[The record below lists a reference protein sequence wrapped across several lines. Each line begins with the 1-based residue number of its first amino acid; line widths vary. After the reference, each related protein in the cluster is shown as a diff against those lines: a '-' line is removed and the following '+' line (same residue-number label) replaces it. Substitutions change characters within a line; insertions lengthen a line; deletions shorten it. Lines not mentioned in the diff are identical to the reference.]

1 MPPPPPLPLTLA
13 FAFLMNQLLAFAL
26 TALLLVGCGT
36 PASYK
41 DANGRELV
49 VSLDKVDIQDFAT
62 AGSTMLQSM
71 VNAPAFQKAGA
82 APVLQVGGIVNDTAN
97 NFDTSL
103 LLTKITAPLVNAGRV
118 RLLESDPV
126 ALAARKASGAAA
138 VPVAEFVLKG
148 KILED
153 RARAGSTRQASYVFQ
168 LTLVEVKTSL
178 AVWQDEKTVTKQG
191 SKNAVGF

>member
-1 MPPPPPLPLTLA
+1 MKK
-13 FAFLMNQLLAFAL
+13 LLALAA
-26 TALLLVGCGT
+26 TACFLVGCGT

-49 VSLDKVDIQDFAT
+49 VSLDKVDLQDFAT
-62 AGSTMLQSM
+62 AGSGMLQSM
-71 VNAPAFQKAGA
+71 VNAPAFQMAGRVT
-82 APVLQVGGIVNDTAN
+82 VLQIGSVVNDTAS

-103 LLTKITAPLVNAGRV
+103 LLSKITAPLVNAGRV
-118 RLLESDPV
+118 RLLESDPA
-126 ALAARKASGAAA
+126 ALAARKATPGAA

-153 RARAGSTRQASYVFQ
+153 RARAGSTRQASYIFQ
-168 LTLVEVKTSL
+168 LTLVDVKTSL
-178 AVWQDEKTVTKQG
+178 AVWQDEKIVTKQG